1 MDEHTP
7 LLTPISSLP
16 KRQLA
21 ILCAVR
27 LVDPLT
33 FTQIFPYINQFLSRL
48 HLVKN
53 RSQIGFYSGLV
64 VSFDVPLL
72 IGAYSCYMLRNPPLR
87 FSNFAV
93 YITGRGFLTT
103 LAADQSFLLARLV

>member
-7 LLTPISSLP
+7 LLAPINSLP

-27 LVDPLT
+27 LADPLT

-48 HLVKN
+48 HLVTSQ
-53 RSQIGFYSGLV
+53 SQIGFYSGLV
-64 VSFDVPLL
+64 VSPCSCFALGVYSPL
-72 IGAYSCYMLRNPPLR
+72 IHRNPLSP
-87 FSNFAV
+87 SSSSAV
-93 YITGRGFLTT
+93 FTTGPGFLTT
-103 LAADQSFLLARLV
+103 